1 MVLKLYGVYRSPY
14 TRLVATVLLEKQVP
28 FELVSVD
35 LTKDEQKLP
44 EYLAKN
50 PYGQVPYI
58 VRDSFNL
65 FLPGIYR
72 LIQYILFWDLI
83 RTMMASSS
91 MKAGPYATI

>member
-1 MVLKLYGVYRSPY
+1 MVLKLYGVYRSPWA
-14 TRLVATVLLEKQVP
+14 RLVATVLLEKQVP

-58 VRDSFNL
+58 VRDSFYF
-65 FLPGIYR
+65 FLPGISR

-83 RTMMASSS
+83 
-91 MKAGPYATI
+91 

>member
-1 MVLKLYGVYRSPY
+1 MVLKLYGVYRSPWA
-14 TRLVATVLLEKQVP
+14 RLVATVLLEKQVP

-65 FLPGIYR
+65 FLPGIINSIH
-72 LIQYILFWDLI
+72 LVLGLDLG
-83 RTMMASSS
+83 R
-91 MKAGPYATI
+91 